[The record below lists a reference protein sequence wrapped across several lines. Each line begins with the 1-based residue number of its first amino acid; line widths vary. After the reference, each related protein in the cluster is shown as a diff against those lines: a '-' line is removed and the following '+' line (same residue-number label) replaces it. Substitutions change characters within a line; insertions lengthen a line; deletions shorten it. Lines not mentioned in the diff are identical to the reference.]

1 MHTACDV
8 KLCALV
14 AKLIIF
20 HRLWKMFIT
29 NRGRNSNCLRLKI
42 ARDHHDDHHHYDQR
56 ATPRLPAVPADW
68 PQPNYNNNSK
78 CIEDAKL
85 NVSPRSFAK
94 NNTQSRAAERRAE
107 ESRIEK
113 CVSLNFI
120 YSRQFYAFKARL
132 STATSAS
139 GWGSIAMRKR
149 RGRHIEINCGA
160 EGAQAR
166 QLHLH
171 SAIATPIENGMP

>member
-1 MHTACDV
+1 MHKACDAIRCDA

-29 NRGRNSNCLRLKI
+29 SRNRNSNW
-42 ARDHHDDHHHYDQR
+42 
-56 ATPRLPAVPADW
+56 ATAPDRSGSSSSPRLPAVPADW

-94 NNTQSRAAERRAE
+94 NNTQRRE
-107 ESRIEK
+107 QGEGQDGSGPPRRRESRIEK
-113 CVSLNFI
+113 CVSLNVI
-120 YSRQFYAFKARL
+120 YSQQFYAFKARL

-139 GWGSIAMRKR
+139 ASP
-149 RGRHIEINCGA
+149 CGNA
-160 EGAQAR
+160 DDAILKLTVARLGEGCASETAALAAPLRPQ
-166 QLHLH
+166 
-171 SAIATPIENGMP
+171 

>member
-29 NRGRNSNCLRLKI
+29 NRGRNSNCLRLEI
-42 ARDHHDDHHHYDQR
+42 ARDHHDDHHYYDQR

-139 GWGSIAMRKR
+139 GWGSTAAAAASPCGNGADAILKLTVARRVRKR
-149 RGRHIEINCGA
+149 DSCTCTAPLRP
-160 EGAQAR
+160 Q
-166 QLHLH
+166 
-171 SAIATPIENGMP
+171 

>member
-1 MHTACDV
+1 MRCDA

-29 NRGRNSNCLRLKI
+29 NINRNSNWATAPDQSGSSSSPSRRL
-42 ARDHHDDHHHYDQR
+42 
-56 ATPRLPAVPADW
+56 LAVPADW

-94 NNTQSRAAERRAE
+94 NNTKRRE
-107 ESRIEK
+107 QEEGQKGSGPPRRRESRIEK
-113 CVSLNFI
+113 CVSLNVI
-120 YSRQFYAFKARL
+120 YSQQFYAFKARL

-139 GWGSIAMRKR
+139 AAASASASP
-149 RGRHIEINCGA
+149 CGNA
-160 EGAQAR
+160 DDAILKLTVARLGEGCASETAALAAPLRPQ
-166 QLHLH
+166 
-171 SAIATPIENGMP
+171 